1 MKYTPKKVF
10 ILEDGR
16 YIELSYQEFSAR
28 CKSAAIY
35 QEKKLIPLHGM
46 LMEVTEDVYE
56 DFCKSERRQRYLE
69 ECSLKNGEFS
79 YNMLTTDDI
88 NGEDILVDRGP
99 DVGDIVADR
108 LMRDKLQEAVHTLPD
123 DEQLLI
129 YQYYYVEIPETE
141 LAGMYGISQQAVSK
155 RISKIR
161 AKLKKILE
169 N

>member
-10 ILEDGR
+10 ILENGS
-16 YIELSYQEFSAR
+16 YIELSYQEFSIR
-28 CKSAAIY
+28 CKSTAIY
-35 QEKKLIPLHGM
+35 SEKKLIPLHGM

-56 DFCKSERRQRYLE
+56 DFCKSERRQRYLD

-79 YNMLTTDDI
+79 YDMLTTDDF
-88 NGEDILVDRGP
+88 NGEDILVDRGQ
-99 DVGDIVADR
+99 DVGDVVADR
-108 LMRDKLQEAVHTLPD
+108 LMRDKLRRAVHTLPD

-129 YQYYYVEIPETE
+129 YQYYYVEISETE
-141 LAGMYGISQQAVSK
+141 LAEIYGVSQQAVSK

-161 AKLKKILE
+161 AKLKKFLE